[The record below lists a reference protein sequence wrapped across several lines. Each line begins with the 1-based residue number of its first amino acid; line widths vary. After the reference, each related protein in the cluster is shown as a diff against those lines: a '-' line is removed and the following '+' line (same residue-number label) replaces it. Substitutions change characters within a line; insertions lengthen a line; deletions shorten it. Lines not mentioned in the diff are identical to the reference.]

1 MFKRRFT
8 QQFLVRCFCL
18 AVLMIGARDGLAQTR
33 VAVVSAANSS
43 ANSIAP
49 ESIASAYG
57 VNLAT
62 NIVVAETLPLPTSLG
77 GTRVKVNN
85 KLAELFFV
93 SPGQINFLIPKDAGV
108 GDASIEVTAGNGSVS
123 SGAFRINRVG
133 AAIFTASGNGQGP
146 PAANLLRF
154 RNGTEIPNQPSPAEF
169 DPLLGRFIPKPID
182 LGLPEDRVFLVLFLS
197 GIRNAPDP
205 NADGNVNES
214 VSVVLGGG
222 NFQPAYAG
230 ATGLAGLDQ
239 INLELPRSLIGRGRV
254 LLSVSSEGLAS
265 NQVELVFAAPRTLAP
280 PRVQAFSAARYLP
293 GDQVTINGTGFST
306 VKTENTVRI
315 GGVDAPDVLEAS
327 ATRLVV
333 RVPFG
338 VKKGKISV
346 STSLGE
352 SESEQEADV
361 KTSYSGLVT
370 DTSLQPI
377 GGILIGVKVDGKDEV
392 TGRTTNEGKFVLSN
406 LEPGNATIRVD
417 GNSIPGLPFQA
428 IPDFKQRIPPN
439 QDTRCPQ
446 PITVQPA
453 AAAFASVQN
462 PLARQN
468 AQSPNKESSSQS
480 QTPTKLTA
488 GDVTLEIPADAQITF
503 PPGASRLSL
512 DIVTGS
518 RVPFRLPE
526 AIFSERIVQL
536 TPFGATIKPGAK
548 LTFPNLDGLPAGA
561 QLDLYSFNKDAEV
574 STQDAFVSIG
584 KATVSADGKQ
594 IETAADAVK
603 EASYFFVA
611 ARQLRTTAIGRVIDD
626 GRPTSQVIVQVRGQ
640 AGFTDGNGGFTP
652 RDAAVKQSAQPETL
666 QAEATLQRAS
676 GRRDFKIKG
685 ELAKPGGITDFKEIN
700 MDPLTRNRPPV
711 LLTKSE
717 ITLYVLQPGQLPIE
731 EQFTAYDPDDG
742 QSVTIEPVLARQG
755 NIGNPNPTF
764 ADYKLDVATG
774 RHRILFSPKLEDV
787 GEYSLTISV
796 ADNAGD
802 QKLSVRSTTLI
813 RVIGT
818 PGAVILNS
826 PVTMCDPA
834 IPSGPAVQLI
844 WTPAPR
850 AIGYDVIRGVNEYVA
865 RGVQGTSFLDKA
877 GLMARGSY
885 TYRVV
890 AKNPAGDSPASNEVS
905 AQIQSNICASVPVT
919 VSFDSVTGTQTS
931 GGTITIPVLIG
942 DLTERGVIAYQFEL
956 GFDSNVLQFL
966 DADSGNTISNVMNV
980 VTNPSNAGV
989 KVAAFTGAQV
999 GGPGRTL
1006 LRLRF
1011 LVKGR
1016 QSAGTTLRWLKF
1028 RLNEGA
1034 PVVATNDDS
1043 FTVK

>member
-8 QQFLVRCFCL
+8 QQFLVRCLCL
-18 AVLMIGARDGLAQTR
+18 AALMIGARDGLAQTR
-33 VAVVSAANSS
+33 VVVVSAANFS
-43 ANSIAP
+43 ANAIAP

-62 NIVVAETLPLPTSLG
+62 NVVVAETLPLPTSLG
-77 GTRVKVNN
+77 GTTVKVNN
-85 KLAELFFV
+85 KPAQLFFV

-123 SGAFRINRVG
+123 RDVFRINRVG
-133 AAIFTASGNGQGP
+133 AAIFTANGNGQGP

-169 DPLLGRFIPKPID
+169 DPVLGRFIPKPID
-182 LGLPEDRVFLVLFLS
+182 LGPPEDRVFLILFLS

-254 LLSVSSEGLAS
+254 LLSVSSEGIAS
-265 NQVELVFAAPRTLAP
+265 NQVELVFAPPRTPTP
-280 PRVQAFSAARYLP
+280 PRVQAISAARYLP
-293 GDQVTINGTGFST
+293 GDQVTINGTGFSA

-377 GGILIGVKVDGKDEV
+377 GGILIGVKVKDKDEV
-392 TGRTTNEGKFVLSN
+392 TGRTTNEGTFVLPN

-417 GNSIPGLPFQA
+417 GNSIPGLPYQA
-428 IPDFKQRIPPN
+428 IPDFKDRIYPN

-446 PITVQPA
+446 PITVQSNS
-453 AAAFASVQN
+453 AAFASAQN
-462 PLARQN
+462 SRARQS
-468 AQSPNKESSSQS
+468 AQS

-503 PPGASRLSL
+503 PPGVSNRLSL
-512 DIVTGS
+512 DIVAGS

-548 LTFPNLDGLPAGA
+548 LTFPNPDGFPAGA

-574 STQDAFVSIG
+574 STQDAFAGIG
-584 KATVSADGKQ
+584 KATVTADGKQ
-594 IETAADAVK
+594 VETAADAVK

-640 AGFTDGNGGFTP
+640 AAFTDGNGGFTP
-652 RDAAVKQSAQPETL
+652 RDASVKQSAQPETL
-666 QAEATLQRAS
+666 QAEATLQRAG

-717 ITLYVLQPGQLPIE
+717 ITLYISQPAE
-731 EQFTAYDPDDG
+731 EFFTAYDPDDG
-742 QSVTIEPVLARQG
+742 QSVTIEPALVRQG
-755 NIGNPNPTF
+755 NVGNPNPTF

-787 GEYSLTISV
+787 GEYSLTITV

-818 PGAVILNS
+818 PGAIILNS
-826 PVTMCDPA
+826 SVAMYDPA

-850 AIGYDVIRGVNEYVA
+850 AIGYDVIRGVNEYVG
-865 RGVQGTSFLDKA
+865 RDVQGTSFLDKA
-877 GLMARGSY
+877 GLMAGGSY

-890 AKNPAGDSPASNEVS
+890 AKNPAGSSPASNEVS

-919 VSFDSVTGTQTS
+919 VSFDGVTGTQTS

-966 DADSGNTISNVMNV
+966 DADSGNTISNVMTV

-989 KVAAFTGAQV
+989 KVAAFTGAPV
-999 GGPGRTL
+999 GGTGRTL
-1006 LRLRF
+1006 LKLRF

-1016 QSAGTTLRWLKF
+1016 QGDGTMLRWLKF

-1034 PVVATNDDS
+1034 PIVVTKDNS